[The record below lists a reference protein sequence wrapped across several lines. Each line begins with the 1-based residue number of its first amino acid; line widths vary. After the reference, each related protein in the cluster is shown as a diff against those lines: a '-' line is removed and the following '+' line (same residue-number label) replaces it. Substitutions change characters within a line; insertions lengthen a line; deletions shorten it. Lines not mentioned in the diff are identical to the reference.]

1 MGFKFE
7 NLKIWNL
14 ALELAGEV
22 SEMVKSFPKDEL
34 FILTS
39 QIKRAS
45 DSVVLNIAEGCTLQ
59 SKVEFRRFLIIANRS
74 ALEVISCL
82 YLAKQRKLISIEEF
96 HIKYDKYEKLI
107 AMIQALI
114 RNLQIKQQENEHK

>member
-1 MGFKFE
+1 
-7 NLKIWNL
+7 
-14 ALELAGEV
+14 
-22 SEMVKSFPKDEL
+22 MVKSFPKDEL

>member
-7 NLKIWNL
+7 NLKIWNS
-14 ALELAGEV
+14 ALELAGEI
-22 SEMVKSFPKDEL
+22 SEMVKSFPNEEL

-39 QIKRAS
+39 QIQRAS

-96 HIKYDKYEKLI
+96 HIKYDKYVKTNCHDSSFNTKFTNQT
-107 AMIQALI
+107 A
-114 RNLQIKQQENEHK
+114 RK